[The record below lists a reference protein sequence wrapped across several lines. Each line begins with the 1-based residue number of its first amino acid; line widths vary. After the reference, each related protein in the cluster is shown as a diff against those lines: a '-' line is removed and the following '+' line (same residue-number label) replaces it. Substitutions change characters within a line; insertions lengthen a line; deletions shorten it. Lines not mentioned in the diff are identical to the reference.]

1 MLPLE
6 TSDDQSQVSL
16 GPGQAHCVFNLG
28 RKRQADSC
36 VLAVTLGA
44 VKHACPSLCV
54 RTEEGAGRQNCNS
67 QLLLLPPI
75 SSWQHLGFFPLLRI
89 THLLGRLSP
98 PTHFAGRC
106 DSSTGRAPCGGSH
119 HRGFGASPC
128 LESDLGWEGQQLSC
142 GYEDQSN
149 RLRWLSEKLGGV
161 AALRRG

>member
-6 TSDDQSQVSL
+6 TSGDQSQVSL
-16 GPGQAHCVFNLG
+16 GPGEAHCVFNLG

-44 VKHACPSLCV
+44 VKHVCPSLCV

-67 QLLLLPPI
+67 LLLLLPTI

-98 PTHFAGRC
+98 PTHLAGRC

-119 HRGFGASPC
+119 HGGFGASPC
-128 LESDLGWEGQQLSC
+128 LESDLRVGGAAAVL
-142 GYEDQSN
+142 
-149 RLRWLSEKLGGV
+149 WL
-161 AALRRG
+161 